1 MTWFLKSI
9 DFDYWKV
16 IQNRYNIP
24 TKFKMRCPF
33 QSQSMSEMSKKRKMC
48 N

>member
-9 DFDYWKV
+9 DFDLWKV

-24 TKFKMRCPF
+24 IKIETEVSIPK
-33 QSQSMSEMSKKRKMC
+33 SIHE
-48 N
+48 

>member
-9 DFDYWKV
+9 DFDLWKV

-24 TKFKMRCPF
+24 TKIENEVSIPK
-33 QSQSMSEMSKKRKMC
+33 SIHE
-48 N
+48 